1 MYFPNAWRMV
11 VLPKHIHMTKLT
23 SKLISA
29 IILTGTLLSCKKDS
43 TTADTS
49 SSPIWKGFVNNSVWE
64 HGVILRSNG
73 TARYFMSFSG
83 GSMSDTA
90 NANMGKYEGTYNQTA
105 TDSIYI
111 NCADATNSIQ
121 FRLRGRISGNSM
133 SGTWVNEAGG
143 ITNTLPFSMTK

>member
-1 MYFPNAWRMV
+1 
-11 VLPKHIHMTKLT
+11 
-23 SKLISA
+23 
-29 IILTGTLLSCKKDS
+29 
-43 TTADTS
+43 
-49 SSPIWKGFVNNSVWE
+49 
-64 HGVILRSNG
+64 
-73 TARYFMSFSG
+73 
-83 GSMSDTA
+83 MSDTA